1 MGRIACTV
9 HSISALPRPA
19 KKKYNIPKLRLTKIL
34 LSNLYTVSKGLA
46 YECNDKGVLIQCV
59 CPGAV
64 FTDMLTKIIG
74 KKDLPKPSIFAPTPE
89 TFAKQALNTLGF
101 SAYRT
106 GGYWFHALMI
116 KSGMLEYTGLAKKNG
131 LKHLEAYGK
140 QD

>member
-1 MGRIACTV
+1 MT
-9 HSISALPRPA
+9 
-19 KKKYNIPKLRLTKIL
+19 T
-34 LSNLYTVSKGLA
+34 GLA
-46 YECNDKGVLIQCV
+46 YEYNDKGVLIQCV

-101 SAYRT
+101 SSYRT

-140 QD
+140 QDWSTTWNMINICKTKHDYFSK

>member
-1 MGRIACTV
+1 MAT
-9 HSISALPRPA
+9 
-19 KKKYNIPKLRLTKIL
+19 
-34 LSNLYTVSKGLA
+34 GLA
-46 YECNDKGVLIQCV
+46 YEYNDKGVLIQCV

-140 QD
+140 QDWSTTWNMLNICKTKPDYFPNKKQLMNLK

>member
-1 MGRIACTV
+1 MT
-9 HSISALPRPA
+9 
-19 KKKYNIPKLRLTKIL
+19 T
-34 LSNLYTVSKGLA
+34 GLA

-101 SAYRT
+101 SSCRT
-106 GGYWFHALMI
+106 AGYWAHSLLI
-116 KSGMLEYTGLAKKNG
+116 KSGILEHTGMAKKNNQKHMLAA
-131 LKHLEAYGK
+131 LKQE
-140 QD
+140 

>member
-1 MGRIACTV
+1 MT
-9 HSISALPRPA
+9 
-19 KKKYNIPKLRLTKIL
+19 T
-34 LSNLYTVSKGLA
+34 GLA

-64 FTDMLTKIIG
+64 FTDMLTKIIS
-74 KKDLPKPSIFAPTPE
+74 KKDLPKPSFFAPTPE

-101 SAYRT
+101 SSYRT
-106 GGYWFHALMI
+106 GGYWFHALLI

-140 QD
+140 QDWSTTWNMINICKTKHDYFSK